1 MKAERDNR
9 RVTITDLPEGAEAE
23 GDRFEVDVRYTGDGN
38 VGKAL
43 VLDHLVMP
51 VVANALGCSHEAVME
66 VHQKTALEISDEIG
80 EEFKKLG
87 VAWDR
92 TDIWLHYQQIVARI
106 EQKYGAG
113 SVMLAL
119 RALAGW
125 VHREKA
131 AKAVRVF
138 HCSHQDG
145 VALANAATEEE
156 AFRAVI
162 GEDYDESRA
171 EELEWSCLKLTVK
184 PGRALGLDPY

>member
-9 RVTITDLPEGAEAE
+9 RIMVTDLPEGCGQDAI
-23 GDRFEVDVRYTGDGN
+23 EVKVDYTTDTNMGN
-38 VGKAL
+38 AII
-43 VLDHLVMP
+43 LDHLILP
-51 VVANALGCSHEAVME
+51 IIADTLDCSHEGLGE
-66 VHQKTALEISDEIG
+66 VHHDTALQISDEIG
-80 EEFKKLG
+80 EEF
-87 VAWDR
+87 R
-92 TDIWLHYQQIVARI
+92 TGTDPAGRYLYYKQIVTKI

-113 SVMLAL
+113 AVLLAL

-162 GEDYDESRA
+162 GEDYDESKV
-171 EELEWSCLKLTVK
+171 EELGWSCLELTVK
-184 PGRALGLDPY
+184 QGRAVGLDPY